1 MTPRSCVRDLAEPN
15 SSVCAALF
23 VAETVCQARGV
34 RLTPI
39 RKSALRTLWEAGQP
53 LGAYDILEH
62 MAINLDRRLAPPTV
76 YRALDFLLEQKFI
89 SKIESRN
96 AFVPC
101 THTNPADACVF
112 FICENCGSAAEIED
126 DGLDRLLA
134 RQAQTLGFR
143 VSKRV
148 LEFQGTCAGCIA
160 AQPPPPPPSE
170 DRPQCTHQAP
180 TYKSRRQRAIR
191 KFDTD

>member
-1 MTPRSCVRDLAEPN
+1 MTPRSSIRELAEPN

-23 VAETVCQARGV
+23 VAETACQARGV

-39 RKSALRTLWEAGQP
+39 RKSALRTVWEAGQP

-62 MAINLDRRLAPPTV
+62 MAVSLDRRLAPPTV

-101 THTNPADACVF
+101 THADHAAVCVF
-112 FICENCGSAAEIED
+112 FICEHCGSAAEIED
-126 DGLDRLLA
+126 DGLDRLIA

-160 AQPPPPPPSE
+160 AQPPPPPLSE
-170 DRPQCTHQAP
+170 VRPRDAHQAS
-180 TYKSRRQRAIR
+180 THRSRR
-191 KFDTD
+191 